1 MKYLLVFSSKAQQD
15 VIESVRWYNSQKQN
29 LGFQFYDLLNEK
41 LSSIRKNPL
50 GYSIRF
56 KKIRTSKVAKYPF
69 LIYFKIEEK
78 KSIIAILAVLHT
90 SRNPKEITKRK

>member
-1 MKYLLVFSSKAQQD
+1 MKYSIVFTSKAQQD
-15 VIESVRWYNSQKQN
+15 VIESVNWYNTQQQN
-29 LGFQFYDLLNEK
+29 FGFQFYDRLDEK
-41 LSSIRKNPL
+41 LSLIGKNPL

-56 KKIRTSKVAKYPF
+56 KKIRASKVAKHPF

-78 KSIIAILAVLHT
+78 KSIIVILAVLHT